1 MSWLPDSLSPH
12 HSKLPLMI
20 VTSQLDPGHLWASF
34 SLQWHFY
41 GSSVIHLLIHSYT
54 LHHLRV
60 PGTRLGTGET
70 MMSKTQ
76 PLPLRSHGQVG
87 EGRLLPPAEY
97 GTCQRTTSSETLL
110 PSEADTSHWVLC
122 PPLWPTVNPRAGSK
136 LTLPSHHPHP
146 KTSTI
151 RSSELRKLSPIR

>member
-1 MSWLPDSLSPH
+1 MSWLPDILSLH
-12 HSKLPLMI
+12 HLKFPLMT
-20 VTSQLDPGHLWASF
+20 VTSHLDPGHLWASF

-54 LHHLRV
+54 LHCHRV

-87 EGRLLPPAEY
+87 DGRLLPPAEY
-97 GTCQRTTSSETLL
+97 STCQRATSSETLL
-110 PSEADTSHWVLC
+110 QNEPDASHCSSVSS
-122 PPLWPTVNPRAGSK
+122 PLAISQ
-136 LTLPSHHPHP
+136 P
-146 KTSTI
+146 KSWF
-151 RSSELRKLSPIR
+151 